1 MRRDDMTRILF
12 AAAFLA
18 LVMSPVAGRSQS
30 APRAPVALPAESAG
44 WDRVVGSL
52 LSAFDHADVV
62 LLGEAHGRQ
71 VDAELRLRLIRHPDF
86 PVKARFILV
95 ESSDPELMDAVRDIN
110 RTLSVD
116 RHLLILGGDQPEGP
130 PQQRNDH
137 AVALLREQ
145 VLQKHEKALVIFG
158 SGHVWH
164 GEGGITR
171 ALQQI
176 APGRVFVAET
186 LAPISN
192 GRGGPAHE
200 ALDRALASLEDTLR
214 SRERPVLVSVGRTP
228 AGKLVANPFSL
239 GQAML
244 PDATTLA
251 DLDDAIVYFGRGT
264 DAGALGRAS
273 ALTSVLP
280 QEPRRLMSIKYEG
293 SKRLD
298 VQEIDTRLRRHG
310 ITVQLDRP
318 LDGLTMCAIRNVLDD
333 IMAEKG
339 YANAEVRQRTAVVGG
354 PGGARLLQVTFNVTE
369 GQPAKVSSA
378 SLRARPSPAARCN
391 Q

>member
-1 MRRDDMTRILF
+1 MAPI
-12 AAAFLA
+12 
-18 LVMSPVAGRSQS
+18 AGRSQS

-52 LSAFDHADVV
+52 LSAFDNADIV
-62 LLGEAHGRQ
+62 LLGEAHGRR
-71 VDAELRLRLIRHPDF
+71 VDAELRLRLIRHPAF
-86 PVKARFILV
+86 PAKARFILL
-95 ESSDPELMDAVRDIN
+95 ESSDLELIDAVRDVN
-110 RTLSVD
+110 RTLSAD
-116 RHLLILGGDQPEGP
+116 RQLLVLGGDQVDGP
-130 PQQRNDH
+130 PQQRNER
-137 AVALLREQ
+137 AVSLLREQ

-158 SGHVWH
+158 AGHVWH

-171 ALQQI
+171 TLQQI
-176 APGRVFVAET
+176 VPGRVFVAET
-186 LAPISN
+186 LAPVSD
-192 GRGGPAHE
+192 GRGGPTHQE
-200 ALDRALASLEDTLR
+200 LDRALASLEETLR

-228 AGKLVANPFSL
+228 VGKLVANPFYL

-244 PDATTLA
+244 PDATTLG
-251 DLDDAIVYFGRGT
+251 DLDDAIVYFGRGP
-264 DAGALGRAS
+264 DAGALGGAPI
-273 ALTSVLP
+273 LTSVLP
-280 QEPRRLMSIKYEG
+280 QEPRRVMSIKYEG

-298 VQEIDTRLRRHG
+298 VEEIDSRLRRHG

-339 YANAEVRQRTAVVGG
+339 FANAEVRQRTAVVGG

-369 GQPAKVSSA
+369 GQPAKVSRA